1 MTSKEEKE
9 EEEEGKSRTLH
20 PSNSPFE
27 EDELDEEFAKEL
39 AAQADRLTP
48 TVKYYLTGKRKRKSG
63 EGEEKEEENEFQNQL
78 EPTPFG
84 PDPLQDGNFDIHAP
98 EEDEENAST
107 KKYVQ
112 SDEKHIKKQEYMAG
126 EAYKPNTFGGFRDY
140 MKNKR
145 MKLKVQELSMS
156 EDELMAKRRAEEAAA
171 GATDNGSND
180 STIAPQHQYQ
190 ILFKGTNI
198 YINGHTNP
206 PYGELRRL
214 IHLHGGELMPYLDT
228 KSPVTH
234 IIASNLTAKKRIE
247 FKDYRVV
254 RPEWITQSIVQGKRL
269 DWRDFRCSEDSTGA
283 MNAGALGAQS
293 IVGQKQAIIDAENA
307 KKQLEQARTAAA
319 RGEWRMAGNA
329 EGESIGSTAN
339 ALKAYAHS
347 GSGAGIEN
355 GVGPWGKS
363 SRQRT
368 LGGWARKDELKTVAG
383 SANGQNLVSE
393 DGDRDEAQDG
403 INDGIVAGTKEAQK
417 EMPVEVDEKEDDSEE
432 GQRFQ
437 SQSSKPSKETKMLP
451 PSIQMTAEDE
461 EWDEAPSRNDGTG
474 DGETKQNEDSNFF
487 SLREAAKDTDMTTST
502 PVTPT
507 KNDESNEK
515 IFPYL
520 GTDPPKE
527 SLAIAA
533 GLRNVNHP
541 YSSRPSN
548 SKAAELMASPSWRER
563 NTATSDSFL
572 QGYFTKSRLH
582 HLSTWKSEMREMVGQ
597 ALREAK
603 REEGSIDLPAGLNRV
618 IFHIDFDAFF
628 VSVGLRNRSDLQDR
642 AVVVCHADSETPG
655 NSSTSEIASC
665 NYVARG
671 FGIRNGMSLGQARRY
686 CPSIATIPYDFT
698 AYNDIAIKFYTLLL
712 THADAIE
719 AVSIDEAL
727 IDVSFLL
734 DEMRNNVQA
743 EQGDRKTLMTSYKDH
758 QNSQGNRW
766 TEEKQ
771 LAEAL
776 RDEIRKQTG
785 CEASIGIGSN
795 ILLARLATRK
805 AKPGGSFQLK
815 DDDIDEFVQDLE
827 IDDLHGVGWS
837 IRNRC
842 KDVFGTCVVG
852 ELKEKATKSKFVALF
867 GDKHGVTL
875 WEKLHG
881 KEREK
886 LESVKPR
893 QSCGAS
899 VNYAI
904 RFTTE
909 DEVKDFIRRLSA
921 EVSNR
926 LKAIHLVGKIC
937 CISLMVRSK
946 DAPVEAPKFLGHG
959 ICDSFNRS
967 TPLPRMTD
975 DKDII
980 FNTAWKLI
988 SALRVKPDQLRGMG
1002 VSLQKLEPKD
1012 MVYTPAKRDAGQSM
1026 LSFKKREK
1034 VPEKDAST
1042 DVDIQGE
1049 TDPVEG
1055 EASDKEEEEFFD
1067 ETEARDPHSDTSPKI
1082 QALPAGTQFVIPPI
1096 SQLDQSVLAALP
1108 DAIRDQI
1115 VKKQANS
1122 MTGIKQKEPPQ
1133 PEQESVP
1140 LPANSPASSVTA
1152 TPKKQKIIDPFE
1164 RMRAASM
1171 TPTKKSKLK
1180 KVTINSAP
1188 STPSGSQKNANARQA
1203 WEPTWSQVDPKVLSE
1218 LPEEVR
1224 REIMRQFQ
1232 NATGSSSNMARAIE
1246 NTMERV
1252 KSEDPLSRR
1261 SISESPRKKQAYL
1274 DVLGLRANNQE
1285 DANAKAII
1293 DSNAPLPPILSAAHR
1308 GKFGIISRSSP
1319 GPSVQSMVKIDPAK
1333 VTREELIQ
1341 LEIDPDVFFALPL
1354 NVQRETLDQQSNLIA
1369 GKKARFKVGRHTD
1382 DLTIAQQRVTQ
1393 RRNAVPEESDEAMNL
1408 RANCKTQSINSQIA
1422 IKGKSSTE
1430 EVCELI
1436 TAWIERFAHLGPR
1449 ERDVDR
1455 FKKFL
1460 IECIEG
1466 LKTRKIS
1473 CDPPIDGLERVY
1485 AVLECW
1491 TRLLRRIDWNEE
1503 ESLVKQK
1510 WWDSFNGVREQI
1522 NVSLKRRFGA
1532 TFSIKN

>member
-1 MTSKEEKE
+1 MASKEEKPSTSHRS
-9 EEEEGKSRTLH
+9 KS
-20 PSNSPFE
+20 SFE
-27 EDELDEEFAKEL
+27 DDELDEEFAKEL

-48 TVKYYLTGKRKRKSG
+48 TVKYYLTGKKKRKAG
-63 EGEEKEEENEFQNQL
+63 QEDDKEEESNYRNDI

-84 PDPLQDGNFDIHAP
+84 PDPLRDGNFTIQD
-98 EEDEENAST
+98 EDGEVAAYTEMD
-107 KKYVQ
+107 KP
-112 SDEKHIKKQEYMAG
+112 DDGHIKKQEYMAS

-145 MKLKVQELSMS
+145 LKLKVQEMSMS
-156 EDELMAKRRAEEAAA
+156 DDELLAKRRAEES
-171 GATDNGSND
+171 GANGSD
-180 STIAPQHQYQ
+180 VAAKHHYQ
-190 ILFKGTNI
+190 ILFTGANI

-254 RPEWITQSIVQGKRL
+254 RPEWITQSILEGKRL

-293 IVGQKQAIIDAENA
+293 IVGQNEAMIQAENA
-307 KKQLEQARTAAA
+307 KKKLEEARAAAA
-319 RGEWRMAGNA
+319 RSDWRTAGKA
-329 EGESIGSTAN
+329 QLGDTAN
-339 ALKAYAHS
+339 ELRAYAQS

-368 LGGWARKDELKTVAG
+368 LGGWARKDNAKPSTG
-383 SANGQNLVSE
+383 STNEQVPTKE
-393 DGDRDEAQDG
+393 DEVRDEVQGTTTNVTTLTNDDQHAVIEEKPDESILEGETSDRDELSLDPQHL
-403 INDGIVAGTKEAQK
+403 
-417 EMPVEVDEKEDDSEE
+417 DS
-432 GQRFQ
+432 QRDLN
-437 SQSSKPSKETKMLP
+437 MLH

-461 EWDEAPSRNDGTG
+461 EWDDPPMQKDLPDNQEEHT
-474 DGETKQNEDSNFF
+474 
-487 SLREAAKDTDMTTST
+487 KDTTLPEFAQEATTT
-502 PVTPT
+502 INPVTPT
-507 KNDESNEK
+507 KDDRSNEK

-520 GTDPPKE
+520 GTDPPTE
-527 SLAIAA
+527 ALAVAA
-533 GLRNVNHP
+533 GLRKINHP

-548 SKAAELMASPSWRER
+548 SKAAQLMASPSWRER

-603 REEGSIDLPAGLNRV
+603 REEGSIDLHVGMERV

-628 VSVGLRNRSDLQDR
+628 VSVGLRNRPDLQHR

-734 DEMRNNVQA
+734 EEMRNNVQTEEA
-743 EQGDRKTLMTSYKDH
+743 DRKALMTSYKDH
-758 QNSQGNRW
+758 QSSQGASW

-776 RDEIRKQTG
+776 RDVIRRQTG

-815 DDDIDEFVQDLE
+815 DDDISEFVQKLD

-837 IRNRC
+837 IRNKC
-842 KDVFGTCVVG
+842 KDIFGTYNVG
-852 ELKEKATKSKFVALF
+852 ELKEKASKSKFVALF

-881 KEREK
+881 KERDK

-909 DEVKDFIRRLSA
+909 EEVKDFICRLSA

-926 LKAIHLVGKIC
+926 LKAINLVGKIC

-967 TPLPRMTD
+967 TPLPRLTD
-975 DKDII
+975 DSDVI

-988 SALRVKPDQLRGMG
+988 SALKVKPDQLRGLG
-1002 VSLQKLEPKD
+1002 VSLQKLESKD
-1012 MVYTPAKRDAGQSM
+1012 MIHTPAKRDAGQSM
-1026 LSFKKREK
+1026 LTFKRQEK
-1034 VPEKDAST
+1034 VPEKD
-1042 DVDIQGE
+1042 I
-1049 TDPVEG
+1049 PVETHK
-1055 EASDKEEEEFFD
+1055 AQDDKLEPEEEDFFD
-1067 ETEARDPHSDTSPKI
+1067 NHKDIRDEPDDLAPKT
-1082 QALPAGTQFVIPPI
+1082 QAMPLGTQFVIPPI
-1096 SQLDQSVLAALP
+1096 SQLDQSVLSALP

-1115 VKKQANS
+1115 LKKQANNADS
-1122 MTGIKQKEPPQ
+1122 TKPAEDPAPKADEEKETSPT
-1133 PEQESVP
+1133 
-1140 LPANSPASSVTA
+1140 NSPSSSVTA
-1152 TPKKQKIIDPFE
+1152 TPKKQRTIDPFE

-1171 TPTKKSKLK
+1171 TPTKRAKMK
-1180 KVTINSAP
+1180 KVTITSAP
-1188 STPSGSQKNANARQA
+1188 STPSGSQKRANTRQA
-1203 WEPTWSQVDPKVLSE
+1203 WEEPTWSQIDPKVLSE
-1218 LPEEVR
+1218 LPVEVR
-1224 REIMRQFQ
+1224 EEILRQFQ
-1232 NATGSSSNMARAIE
+1232 GAAAGGSSNMATTLA
-1246 NTMERV
+1246 NSMERV
-1252 KSEDPLSRR
+1252 KTDDRLSKR

-1274 DVLGLRANNQE
+1274 DVLGLRARNQE
-1285 DANAKAII
+1285 DVNAKAII
-1293 DSNAPLPPILSAAHR
+1293 DSNAPLPPIIPANRAR
-1308 GKFGIISRSSP
+1308 FGVISRSSP
-1319 GPSVQSMVKIDPAK
+1319 GPSVQPVIKIDPRK
-1333 VTREELIQ
+1333 VTREELIE
-1341 LEIDPDVFFALPL
+1341 LEIDPDVFSALPL
-1354 NVQRETLDQQSNLIA
+1354 DVQRETLDQQSTLIA
-1369 GKKARFKVGRHTD
+1369 GKKARFKMGRHAD
-1382 DLTIAQQRVTQ
+1382 DLTYAQQRIAQ
-1393 RRNAVPEESDEAMNL
+1393 RKVAVPEESEEANQL
-1408 RANCKTQSINSQIA
+1408 RAIRKAQTVNTQIA
-1422 IKGKSSTE
+1422 IKGKSSTQDI
-1430 EVCELI
+1430 CELI
-1436 TAWIERFAHLGPR
+1436 TAWIERFAHSGPR
-1449 ERDVDR
+1449 ERDADR
-1455 FKKFL
+1455 FRKFL
-1460 IECIEG
+1460 IECVEG
-1466 LKTRKIS
+1466 LNTRKIS
-1473 CDPPIDGLERVY
+1473 CDAPIDGLERVH
-1485 AVLECW
+1485 AVLKCW
-1491 TRLLRRIDWNEE
+1491 TRILRRIQWKEE
-1503 ESLVKQK
+1503 ENFIKQK
-1510 WWDSFNGVREQI
+1510 WWDCLNGVHEQVNKSI
-1522 NVSLKRRFGA
+1522 QRRFGA
-1532 TFSIKN
+1532 QFSIKN